1 MDVADI
7 VVVDE
12 ELVEDGEDVE
22 EDVEHAEVA
31 EVGVA
36 GEDAGEDA
44 DVDEEADTLR
54 TTQHQVMMTL
64 IKEVWMG
71 HLILLLIDNLAS
83 ISLLDLSQ
91 HVKVIFSNFFSL
103 PMSLTQSLSI
113 PTRTLKPTSPQS
125 RLTPT
130 RMVSG
135 HPPQEKKYTACL
147 LSCSTKH
154 STDFQKSRTTGARN
168 HFLTETTH
176 AL

>member
-1 MDVADI
+1 MDFGVGGGDPSDTDSDHDAHASDSQFSQSDDSDFADMMTELSVDVADI

-12 ELVEDGEDVE
+12 ELVEEGEDVE

-31 EVGVA
+31 EVRL
-36 GEDAGEDA
+36 AGEDA

-91 HVKVIFSNFFSL
+91 HVKVIFSNFF
-103 PMSLTQSLSI
+103 P
-113 PTRTLKPTSPQS
+113 SPC
-125 RLTPT
+125 R
-130 RMVSG
+130 
-135 HPPQEKKYTACL
+135 
-147 LSCSTKH
+147 
-154 STDFQKSRTTGARN
+154 
-168 HFLTETTH
+168 
-176 AL
+176 